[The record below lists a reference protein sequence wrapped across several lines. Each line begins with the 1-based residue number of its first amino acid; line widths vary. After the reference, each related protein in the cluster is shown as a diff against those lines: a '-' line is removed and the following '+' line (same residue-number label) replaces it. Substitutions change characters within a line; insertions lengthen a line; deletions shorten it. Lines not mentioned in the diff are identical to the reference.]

1 MLMSVSVCVSVC
13 VSVVDEASSRLVVE
27 RSRIVFKSLFIHRGK
42 INTDSHTVSPHIYT
56 NLQ

>member
-27 RSRIVFKSLFIHRGK
+27 RRNNCLQKFIHSSWQ
-42 INTDSHTVSPHIYT
+42 N
-56 NLQ
+56 

>member
-1 MLMSVSVCVSVC
+1 MLMSVSVC

>member
-1 MLMSVSVCVSVC
+1 MLMSVSVCVSV
-13 VSVVDEASSRLVVE
+13 VAEASSRWLKGGT
-27 RSRIVFKSLFIHRGK
+27 IVFRSLFIHRGK

>member
-1 MLMSVSVCVSVC
+1 MLMSVSVCVSVL
-13 VSVVDEASSRLVVE
+13 DEASSRLVVE
-27 RSRIVFKSLFIHRGK
+27 RRNNCLQSLFIHRGK